1 MMSALCRVLSR
12 SLGVIL
18 AVTLLC
24 SCAVAAPPAWRLEAL
39 ELDTVR
45 ELFPQAERLGDTLD
59 VVRARA
65 VYAGD
70 TLQGW
75 VFLSDEIFPMPAYSG
90 KPISVLVGL
99 RPDATIAGAK
109 IVAHEEP
116 ILVIGVKD
124 ADLQHFLSQ
133 YVGLAAKT
141 QVRVGAEDGGGYR
154 GLDAISGATIT
165 AMVLNQSLMRS
176 AQVVAAALGLPR
188 AVHAAS
194 AQEQAGSTRSAV
206 GRSTEAAAYAIA
218 QAASAGEPE
227 WLQLWKARWIRIAVL
242 LTALLFLVT
251 VLVFQDWLVLRPVL
265 FRRVR
270 IAYLLFTVGFV
281 GFYSMGQLSIVNML
295 AFNHV
300 LAAGFSWETLLLEPV
315 TFVLWAFVAV
325 AIVLWGRGVYCGWL
339 CPFGAAQEL
348 IHTVAQRFKW
358 PSFEFPAMVHERL
371 WAIKYLILIALF
383 GLSLDSMSRAATV
396 AEVEP
401 FKTVFA
407 LHFVRGWPFVLY
419 AAGLL
424 VVAAFNSKFYCK
436 YLCPLGAALS
446 FFTRFRI
453 FDWLRR
459 RRECGNPCQV
469 CAAQCEVGA
478 IRPTGEIIENECHY
492 CLECQVIYHDDHR
505 CPPLVEKRKRREKRE
520 TRANEI
526 ALQQLE

>member
-1 MMSALCRVLSR
+1 
-12 SLGVIL
+12 
-18 AVTLLC
+18 
-24 SCAVAAPPAWRLEAL
+24 
-39 ELDTVR
+39 
-45 ELFPQAERLGDTLD
+45 
-59 VVRARA
+59 
-65 VYAGD
+65 
-70 TLQGW
+70 
-75 VFLSDEIFPMPAYSG
+75 
-90 KPISVLVGL
+90 
-99 RPDATIAGAK
+99 
-109 IVAHEEP
+109 
-116 ILVIGVKD
+116 
-124 ADLQHFLSQ
+124 
-133 YVGLAAKT
+133 
-141 QVRVGAEDGGGYR
+141 
-154 GLDAISGATIT
+154 
-165 AMVLNQSLMRS
+165 
-176 AQVVAAALGLPR
+176 
-188 AVHAAS
+188 
-194 AQEQAGSTRSAV
+194 
-206 GRSTEAAAYAIA
+206 
-218 QAASAGEPE
+218 
-227 WLQLWKARWIRIAVL
+227 
-242 LTALLFLVT
+242 
-251 VLVFQDWLVLRPVL
+251 VLRPVL

-315 TFVLWAFVAV
+315 TFILWAFVAV
-325 AIVLWGRGVYCGWL
+325 TIVLWGRGVYCGWL
-339 CPFGAAQEL
+339 CPFGATQEL

-358 PSFEFPAMVHERL
+358 PQFEFPAMVHERL